1 VSAIRPALLALG
13 LLVCP
18 VAIVQGMLVWRLHAT
33 IADCD
38 AVVMDDECHYW
49 NEIATFQTVGFRGGC
64 FVNSERTASANWTH
78 FGPHGPAYPVLVG
91 TLARL
96 SGWSTASGA
105 LFNVLALTL
114 SIVTWLALVRPDG
127 RQLAATL
134 FMVATFWPCLL
145 YLPATLQESLHCAV
159 AFVLAGLAHRTVNGN
174 AASSRDFWPFL
185 AAVALASLFRITWV
199 VVLIPWLVI
208 SARGR
213 GTANKFLM
221 ASATMVVGGMVYLVW
236 HAICAPYP
244 NFLAAVFETAG
255 DSMAGQLRL
264 LLDHA
269 DFSAQELVSFRDCTL
284 LEILQRYQAI
294 ALVGLSILVALC
306 PGKEGSTIRMAA
318 SVALA
323 CFGIMLIQKE
333 VIVGVFLTMVA
344 VWKSWRYGRSA
355 WPVLASAV
363 LTGAL
368 YVLQTDKLALMLL
381 GPVLLD
387 VTRFALTAT
396 LVWLQRDLVN
406 LFLLLLARLLR
417 LDDEDARP
425 YVFAGLNLGLVLFVV
440 VTLYDVQDWR
450 DYRVVAPHMLL
461 SLLILASGP
470 ARRWAIRI
478 ALVNLLF
485 LPAFVNQFEQH
496 HRIRVD
502 HERTKRVV
510 IDLRH
515 DLKYNPAAKSPWENT
530 LLVPE
535 VDPSN
540 RVRVPAGIGV
550 CWSVPFSGGGRLCLR
565 PTSPYFV
572 AIQRVGDAWL
582 ELPPKS
588 KYIFATPNKLRSW
601 RGCRLELMRE
611 MPQGNLYRNLDV
623 AADDN

>member
-1 VSAIRPALLALG
+1 
-13 LLVCP
+13 
-18 VAIVQGMLVWRLHAT
+18 
-33 IADCD
+33 
-38 AVVMDDECHYW
+38 
-49 NEIATFQTVGFRGGC
+49 
-64 FVNSERTASANWTH
+64 
-78 FGPHGPAYPVLVG
+78 
-91 TLARL
+91 
-96 SGWSTASGA
+96 
-105 LFNVLALTL
+105 
-114 SIVTWLALVRPDG
+114 
-127 RQLAATL
+127 
-134 FMVATFWPCLL
+134 
-145 YLPATLQESLHCAV
+145 
-159 AFVLAGLAHRTVNGN
+159 
-174 AASSRDFWPFL
+174 
-185 AAVALASLFRITWV
+185 
-199 VVLIPWLVI
+199 
-208 SARGR
+208 
-213 GTANKFLM
+213 M
-221 ASATMVVGGMVYLVW
+221 ASATLVVVGGVYLVW

-269 DFSAQELVSFRDCTL
+269 DFSAQELVSFDDCT

-294 ALVGLSILVALC
+294 ALVVLSILVALC
-306 PGKEGSTIRMAA
+306 PGKDASTLRMAA
-318 SVALA
+318 ALA
-323 CFGIMLIQKE
+323 LVCFGIMLIQKE

-355 WPVLASAV
+355 WPVLVSAV
-363 LTGAL
+363 VTGLL
-368 YVLQTDKLALMLL
+368 YVLQTDKPTAALL

-387 VTRFALTAT
+387 VTKVALTVT
-396 LVWLQRDLVN
+396 LVWLHRDLVN
-406 LFLLLLARLLR
+406 LFLLLIARWLR
-417 LDDEDARP
+417 LDDDDARP
-425 YVFAGLNLGLVLFVV
+425 YVFAGVNLALVLFVV

-485 LPAFVNQFEQH
+485 LPAFVSQFERH

-510 IDLRH
+510 IDLRD

-530 LLVPE
+530 VLVPE

-550 CWSVPFSGGGRLCLR
+550 CWSVPFSGGGKLCLR

-572 AIQRVGDAWL
+572 AIQRVGDDWL
-582 ELPPKS
+582 ELPPRS

-601 RGCRLELMRE
+601 RGCRLELMKE
-611 MPQGNLYRNLDV
+611 MSQGNLYRNLD
-623 AADDN
+623 AAVDDR